1 MRLIDADNAIE
12 IWKEKDF
19 IKFVGQEEKAK
30 MLLDVLPTEPRW
42 IPVSKKLP
50 EKDGEYLVYGKVVDE
65 NEDNHIFIG
74 LYDEGSEGFG
84 WWQDYYDNRTLGFL
98 DSDFT
103 EYASVVAW
111 MPLPEPYKVESE
123 E

>member
-1 MRLIDADNAIE
+1 MTNEEAIE
-12 IWKEKDF
+12 VLKNDIEICTIQQKQACDMA
-19 IKFVGQEEKAK
+19 IKALEQ
-30 MLLDVLPTEPRW
+30 TRW
-42 IPVSKKLP
+42 IPCSEGLP

-111 MPLPEPYKVESE
+111 MPLPTPYIAESE
-123 E
+123 NKE